1 MTIDLYVDTSRKGI
15 SMAVAT
21 SGQPM
26 NARTMDGSARVYE
39 EIVNTEARGEIL
51 GESLDTLLTR
61 VGATLDDV
69 KRVMVTLGPG
79 SFSGLRTG
87 VAFCQGLCFSG
98 KRELYGVTTLQALAC
113 FAHDVADSTPAC
125 SDAAGIKPAG
135 TVAGKECAEIAVV
148 IRARTGFWYMRLN
161 GEEFFIETPE
171 VIERIKNAKVKAIV
185 ADAPAQ
191 EDEALKAFFNSLVD
205 PRLCGDDNLGSENDC
220 NRIQIVSDTGKPL
233 DMWAPLFST
242 VKPSLI
248 QEANYIQPSYFEK
261 LKS

>member
-21 SGQPM
+21 GGQPE
-26 NARTMDGSARVYE
+26 GSARIYE

-113 FAHDVADSTPAC
+113 FAQ
-125 SDAAGIKPAG
+125 DAAGNAPEMPAPAG
-135 TVAGKECAEIAVV
+135 VVAGKECTETAVV
-148 IRARTGFWYMRLN
+148 IRARTGFWYLRLN

-171 VIERIKNAKVKAIV
+171 VIERLKNAQVKKVV
-185 ADAPAQ
+185 ADSPAQ
-191 EDEALKAFFNSLVD
+191 EDEALKAVFAEIGASVT
-205 PRLCGDDNLGSENDC
+205 P
-220 NRIQIVSDTGKPL
+220 DTGKPL
-233 DMWAPLFST
+233 DMWKPLFDCI
-242 VKPSLI
+242 KPSLI

>member
-21 SGQPM
+21 GGQPM
-26 NARTMDGSARVYE
+26 NARTMDESARVYE

-113 FAHDVADSTPAC
+113 FAHDAAGNKPAC
-125 SDAAGIKPAG
+125 SDA
-135 TVAGKECAEIAVV
+135 AGKECAEIAVV

-191 EDEALKAFFNSLVD
+191 EDEALKAAFAEIGAS
-205 PRLCGDDNLGSENDC
+205 
-220 NRIQIVSDTGKPL
+220 VSPDTGKPL

>member
-1 MTIDLYVDTSRKGI
+1 
-15 SMAVAT
+15 MAVAT

-26 NARTMDGSARVYE
+26 NARTTDAIARVYE

-113 FAHDVADSTPAC
+113 FAHDAAGNTPAC
-125 SDAAGIKPAG
+125 TDAAVI
-135 TVAGKECAEIAVV
+135 

-191 EDEALKAFFNSLVD
+191 EDDTLKDAFAEIGAS
-205 PRLCGDDNLGSENDC
+205 
-220 NRIQIVSDTGKPL
+220 VSPDTGKPL

>member
-21 SGQPM
+21 SGQPV
-26 NARTMDGSARVYE
+26 NARTTDASTRVYE

-61 VGATLDDV
+61 VGVTLDDV

-98 KRELYGVTTLQALAC
+98 KRKLYGVTTLQALAC
-113 FAHDVADSTPAC
+113 FAHDVAGNTPA
-125 SDAAGIKPAG
+125 
-135 TVAGKECAEIAVV
+135 CAEIAVI

-171 VIERIKNAKVKAIV
+171 VIERIKNAKVQAIV

-191 EDEALKAFFNSLVD
+191 EDEALKDAFAEIGAS
-205 PRLCGDDNLGSENDC
+205 
-220 NRIQIVSDTGKPL
+220 VSPDTGKPL

>member
-21 SGQPM
+21 GGQPV
-26 NARTMDGSARVYE
+26 NARTMDESARVYE

-113 FAHDVADSTPAC
+113 FAHD
-125 SDAAGIKPAG
+125 AAGNKPAG
-135 TVAGKECAEIAVV
+135 TVAGIKSAGTAAGKECAETAVV

-171 VIERIKNAKVKAIV
+171 VIERIKNAKVQAIV

-191 EDEALKAFFNSLVD
+191 EDDTLKAAFAEIGAS
-205 PRLCGDDNLGSENDC
+205 
-220 NRIQIVSDTGKPL
+220 VSPDTGKPL

>member
-1 MTIDLYVDTSRKGI
+1 MELDLYVDTSRKGI

-26 NARTMDGSARVYE
+26 NARTMDESARVYE

-113 FAHDVADSTPAC
+113 FAHDAADNT
-125 SDAAGIKPAG
+125 PAG
-135 TVAGKECAEIAVV
+135 TVAGKECAETAVV
-148 IRARTGFWYMRLN
+148 IRARTGFWYLRLN

-185 ADAPAQ
+185 ADTPAQ
-191 EDEALKAFFNSLVD
+191 EDEALKAAFVEIGASVSL
-205 PRLCGDDNLGSENDC
+205 
-220 NRIQIVSDTGKPL
+220 DTGKPL

-242 VKPSLI
+242 IKPSLI

>member
-1 MTIDLYVDTSRKGI
+1 
-15 SMAVAT
+15 MAVAT
-21 SGQPM
+21 SGQPE
-26 NARTMDGSARVYE
+26 GCARVYE

-113 FAHDVADSTPAC
+113 FAHDVAGNTPAC
-125 SDAAGIKPAG
+125 TDAAGNKPAG
-135 TVAGKECAEIAVV
+135 TAAGKECAEIAVV

-191 EDEALKAFFNSLVD
+191 EDEALKAAFAEIGAS
-205 PRLCGDDNLGSENDC
+205 
-220 NRIQIVSDTGKPL
+220 VSPDTGKPL

>member
-1 MTIDLYVDTSRKGI
+1 MILDLYVDTSRKGI
-15 SMAVAT
+15 SMALAT
-21 SGQPM
+21 SGQPEG
-26 NARTMDGSARVYE
+26 AQAVYE

-113 FAHDVADSTPAC
+113 FAQ
-125 SDAAGIKPAG
+125 DASS
-135 TVAGKECAEIAVV
+135 VAGKECAETAVV
-148 IRARTGFWYMRLN
+148 IRARTGFWYLRLN
-161 GEEFFIETPE
+161 GKEFFIETPE
-171 VIERIKNAKVKAIV
+171 VIERLKNAQVKNVV

-191 EDEALKAFFNSLVD
+191 EDEALKAVFAEIGASVT
-205 PRLCGDDNLGSENDC
+205 P
-220 NRIQIVSDTGKPL
+220 DTGKPL
-233 DMWAPLFST
+233 DMWKPLFDCI
-242 VKPSLI
+242 KPSLM

-261 LKS
+261 LH

>member
-21 SGQPM
+21 SGQPV
-26 NARTMDGSARVYE
+26 NARTTDASARVYE

-113 FAHDVADSTPAC
+113 FAHDAADNTLAC
-125 SDAAGIKPAG
+125 TDAAGKAPEMPAPAG
-135 TVAGKECAEIAVV
+135 VVAGKECAEIAVV

-191 EDEALKAFFNSLVD
+191 EDEALKAAFAEIGASVSL
-205 PRLCGDDNLGSENDC
+205 
-220 NRIQIVSDTGKPL
+220 DTGKPL

>member
-1 MTIDLYVDTSRKGI
+1 MELDLYVDTSRKGI

-26 NARTMDGSARVYE
+26 NARTMDESARVYE

-113 FAHDVADSTPAC
+113 FAHDAADNT
-125 SDAAGIKPAG
+125 PAG
-135 TVAGKECAEIAVV
+135 TVAGKECAETAVV
-148 IRARTGFWYMRLN
+148 IRARTGFWYLRLN

-191 EDEALKAFFNSLVD
+191 EDEALKAVFAEIGASVT
-205 PRLCGDDNLGSENDC
+205 P
-220 NRIQIVSDTGKPL
+220 DTGKPL

-242 VKPSLI
+242 IKPSLI

>member
-1 MTIDLYVDTSRKGI
+1 
-15 SMAVAT
+15 MAVAT
-21 SGQPM
+21 GGQPV
-26 NARTMDGSARVYE
+26 NARTTDASARVYE

-113 FAHDVADSTPAC
+113 FAQDAADNKPAC
-125 SDAAGIKPAG
+125 TDAADIKPAG
-135 TVAGKECAEIAVV
+135 TVAGKECAETAVV
-148 IRARTGFWYMRLN
+148 IRARTGFWYLRLN

-171 VIERIKNAKVKAIV
+171 VIERLKNAKVKAIV

-191 EDEALKAFFNSLVD
+191 EDEALKAAFAEIGASVSL
-205 PRLCGDDNLGSENDC
+205 
-220 NRIQIVSDTGKPL
+220 DTGKPL

>member
-1 MTIDLYVDTSRKGI
+1 
-15 SMAVAT
+15 MAVAT
-21 SGQPM
+21 SGQPV
-26 NARTMDGSARVYE
+26 NARTTDASTRVYE

-113 FAHDVADSTPAC
+113 FAHDVAGNTPA
-125 SDAAGIKPAG
+125 
-135 TVAGKECAEIAVV
+135 CAEIAVI

-171 VIERIKNAKVKAIV
+171 VIERIKNAKVKAII

-191 EDEALKAFFNSLVD
+191 EDEALKDAFAEIGAS
-205 PRLCGDDNLGSENDC
+205 
-220 NRIQIVSDTGKPL
+220 VSPDTGKPL